1 MLTLLPPL
9 RIHRDGR
16 HSRYKGNLLET
27 KATDPSVPAAFRFLD
42 RGLTSLIGTVESL
55 FARSND
61 VRHSKEELRRQW
73 KEGLLGSAQ
82 RRGQISSQESAFLL

>member
-16 HSRYKGNLLET
+16 HSRCKGNLLET
-27 KATDPSVPAAFRFLD
+27 KGLIQVFFHLLY

-55 FARSND
+55 FRAFQR
-61 VRHSKEELRRQW
+61 RHSKEEP
-73 KEGLLGSAQ
+73 KDNGNG
-82 RRGQISSQESAFLL
+82 